1 MSRGNNTTDSR
12 SRREQFGLTTHSL
25 LVLFLLISPTI
36 VSAQSS
42 LSQINVEPAAG
53 LPNGFVTEVDILFVY
68 DANLLNQL
76 PFTQFDWVSSKELYL
91 EREDNLLDIITLTV
105 KPDSSVVPI
114 NLPARSNDA
123 VGVLVFSSHE
133 DPVAE
138 ALDISFESNIV
149 LQIESYGINVLQR

>member
-1 MSRGNNTTDSR
+1 MFRGNNTTDSR
-12 SRREQFGLTTHSL
+12 PRREQFGFTIHSL
-25 LVLFLLISPTI
+25 TVLFLLIIPTI
-36 VSAQSS
+36 VGAQSS

-91 EREDNLLDIITLTV
+91 DREDNLLDIITLTV

-123 VGVLVFSSHE
+123 IGILVFASHE